1 MGVLLFPA
9 LLGLWEMEA
18 LRAGNME
25 IQPSTWPVLCLALIQ
40 GELLLEEIK
49 INKAEKQNLTVERK
63 TTGGI
68 TMLDV

>member
-1 MGVLLFPA
+1 M
-9 LLGLWEMEA
+9 
-18 LRAGNME
+18 
-25 IQPSTWPVLCLALIQ
+25 LCLALIQ

>member
-1 MGVLLFPA
+1 M
-9 LLGLWEMEA
+9 
-18 LRAGNME
+18 
-25 IQPSTWPVLCLALIQ
+25 LCLALIQ

-63 TTGGI
+63 TTGDI